1 MADYSI
7 KTIIVGDSSVGKS
20 NILTKFV
27 NDEFN
32 LDNCPTIGVDYKSVI
47 VNYGQKTFK
56 LLIWDT
62 AGQER
67 FNSIVKTFYKDTQ
80 VVILVFDITNRVSF
94 DNIEFWINQVKCGTV
109 DDPIFILVGNK
120 VDIETKK
127 VISKEEAIKKTTDL
141 KLHGYFECS
150 AKNNIC
156 IDEIFLGATKLYS
169 DMKNITDTDEKNLPK
184 RKKSVSFNFKNET
197 SFKKEKPKF
206 FSCYPFNIF

>member
-1 MADYSI
+1 MTDYSI

-27 NDEFN
+27 SDEFN
-32 LDNCPTIGVDYKSVI
+32 SNSCPTIGVDYKSAV

-67 FNSIVKTFYKDTQ
+67 FNAIVKTFYKDTQ
-80 VVILVFDITNRVSF
+80 VVILVFDITNHVSF
-94 DNIEFWINQVKCGTV
+94 DNIEFWINQIKSEKV
-109 DDPIFILVGNK
+109 DEPIFILVGNK
-120 VDIETKK
+120 LDIEKK
-127 VISKEEAIKKTTDL
+127 RVISKEEAIKKTTDL

-156 IDEIFLGATKLYS
+156 IEEIFLGATKLYS

-184 RKKSVSFNFKNET
+184 RKKYLSFNL
-197 SFKKEKPKF
+197 KKEKPKF